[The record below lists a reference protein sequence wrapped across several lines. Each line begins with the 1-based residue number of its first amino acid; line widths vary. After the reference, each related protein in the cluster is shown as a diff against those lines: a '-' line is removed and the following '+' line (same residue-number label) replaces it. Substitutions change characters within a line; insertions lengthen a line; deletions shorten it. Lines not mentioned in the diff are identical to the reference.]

1 MPVMISR
8 VGVLP
13 AAVLSC
19 LLIAP
24 IDVSGQAWTAPKG
37 EGAVTV
43 AYQNTQVEN
52 HLSATT
58 PVAVGTIDSHVML
71 VDVTY
76 GLTDRIG
83 VDFSVPF
90 VSSRYRGPVP
100 HPGSAYDN
108 GSFHGALS
116 DLRFAV
122 RYNLTRAGAVIT
134 PYIGTSVPSHDYVFF
149 AHAAP
154 GQRLKELQVGAYVA
168 KLLDRG
174 IPGLFVSGRYSYGF
188 VEKVLDISHNRSSAD
203 LEVGYFIS
211 PSLRAFAMTSGQ
223 YSHGGIDF
231 PLGGSPALLPQYRP
245 VHDQIQRVHYVKVGA
260 GLSYAVSDT
269 LDMFGSVARQVS
281 GRNGHEMNRGITVG
295 ASWGFSLRKRRPA
308 ADVASAS
315 RTNGTAASKRE
326 GSLVRCICQ
335 KS

>member
-1 MPVMISR
+1 MFRIRPLAVR
-8 VGVLP
+8 LP
-13 AAVLSC
+13 ALALLGLLAAAV
-19 LLIAP
+19 
-24 IDVSGQAWTAPKG
+24 DVRAQAWVAPKG

-43 AYQNTQVEN
+43 AYQNTLVKE
-52 HLSATT
+52 HLSKTT
-58 PVAVGTIDSHVML
+58 PVAVGDIDSHVML

-76 GLTDRIG
+76 GLTDRIA

-90 VSSRYRGPVP
+90 VSSRYVGPVP

-108 GSFHGALS
+108 GSFHGAWS

-134 PYIGTSVPSHDYVFF
+134 PYIGTTVPSHDYVFF

-154 GQRLKELQVGAYVA
+154 GQRLNELQVGAYAA

-203 LEVGYFIS
+203 FEVGYFIS

-231 PLGGSPALLPQYRP
+231 PLGGTPALPPVYRP
-245 VHDQIQRVHYVKVGA
+245 VHDQIQRVHYLKAGA
-260 GLSYAVSDT
+260 GLSFSVSDS
-269 LDMFGSVARQVS
+269 LDVFGSFARQVA
-281 GRNGHEMNRGITVG
+281 GRNGHNMDRAVTVG
-295 ASWGFSLRKRRPA
+295 ASWGFSVGKRRPP
-308 ADVASAS
+308 ADQASAA
-315 RTNGTAASKRE
+315 RGTGAMARKRE
-326 GSLVRCICQ
+326 GSLLRCICQ